1 MDGVRVCRTCQKFEN
16 KSYKKKVTPT
26 DESGHFRHSNC
37 IRVPQENRTKK
48 IYVYEYLHGFI
59 YVYIY
64 IYIYIYMYTHTNTH
78 INTERESLRYWPV
91 CLWRLASPNSQ
102 GRQRGRKPK
111 ERDDVAAQVQ
121 RQSAGRIPS

>member
-59 YVYIY
+59 YVYM
-64 IYIYIYMYTHTNTH
+64 YIYIYMYTHTHTH
-78 INTERESLRYWPV
+78 THTHKYRERELKV
-91 CLWRLASPNSQ
+91 LARMFVEAGKSKFSEQAERPET
-102 GRQRGRKPK
+102 QRKG
-111 ERDDVAAQVQ
+111 
-121 RQSAGRIPS
+121 